1 MTDTNNKK
9 ETFESEF
16 AIREQAI
23 LMTIEKNLNIKDKRA
38 REANNF
44 LSNMRNTLFKF
55 KQLHDK
61 EIQEL
66 QTEVERFYEGLIW
79 MKKNQYKKK

>member
-1 MTDTNNKK
+1 MTNTNNK

-16 AIREQAI
+16 AMTEQAI
-23 LMTIEKNLNIKDKRA
+23 LMAIERNLNINDKKTK
-38 REANNF
+38 EANNF

-61 EIQEL
+61 EIKEL
-66 QTEVERFYEGLIW
+66 QAEVNKLKGVKLI
-79 MKKNQYKKK
+79 